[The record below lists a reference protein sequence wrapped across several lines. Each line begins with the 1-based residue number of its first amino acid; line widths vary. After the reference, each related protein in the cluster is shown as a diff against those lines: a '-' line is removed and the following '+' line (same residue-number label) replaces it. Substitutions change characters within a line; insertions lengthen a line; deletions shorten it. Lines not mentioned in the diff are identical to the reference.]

1 MHTKWPKAL
10 ALLFF
15 TLWATQ
21 CSKPGGAPEFLQESL
36 QETPSTNAFDDLKNP
51 QSVQKLVYHVS
62 SASGPLSFQVLE
74 PVWVTGFAS
83 KVIDSKGNLLPGR
96 LIQKALL
103 FNRGEE
109 NPLCAQAQNGN
120 PFAMATSTLTP
131 VVLPEGFGY
140 PLMPQDQLLAKVAFN
155 KAGLEEYS
163 DVIFS
168 FELTAI
174 PMGKAKTIKDLQPF
188 LLDQDPCDYKPAS
201 IEPGAFVEKNKT
213 FTLPDA
219 GSLIIANGLLSD
231 YGVSVSLAH
240 QTGNNLTAV
249 PFWRAEALLDEE
261 RHIINLSDNPFL
273 DPSGKKMKKGDKLT
287 LGIAFDNFSDAWHNE
302 ATGSALVYIAPD

>member
-1 MHTKWPKAL
+1 MHTRLLRVL
-10 ALLFF
+10 ALLCFV
-15 TLWATQ
+15 LWTPH

-51 QSVQKLVYHVS
+51 QSVQKLVYHV
-62 SASGPLSFQVLE
+62 GPDAETLSFQVSE
-74 PVWVTGFAS
+74 PVWVTGFSS
-83 KVIDSKGNLLPGR
+83 KVTDTKGNLLPGR

-103 FNRGEE
+103 FNEGEE
-109 NPLCAQAQNGN
+109 NHLCAQAENGN
-120 PFAMATSTLTP
+120 PFAMTTSTLTP

-168 FELTAI
+168 FELTAV
-174 PMGKAKTIKDLQPF
+174 PMGKAKTIKDLQAF
-188 LLDQDPCDYKPAS
+188 LLDQDPCEYKPAS

-213 FTLPDA
+213 FTLPGA

-240 QTGNNLTAV
+240 QTGSNLTAV

-261 RHIINLSDNPFL
+261 RHIINLSDNPFI
-273 DPSGKKMKKGDKLT
+273 DPSGKKMKKGDRLT
-287 LGIAFDNFSDAWHNE
+287 LGIAFDNFSEAWHNE
-302 ATGSALVYIAPD
+302 ATGAALVYIAPD